1 MKCNST
7 YEQHKTTEKGE
18 FKNETYIRS
27 WSFLFV
33 ERASSLGGAANADWP
48 N

>member
-1 MKCNST
+1 MQPDSI
-7 YEQHKTTEKGE
+7 YEQYKTIEKGE

-33 ERASSLGGAANADWP
+33 ERASSLGAIALS
-48 N
+48 